1 MKVLV
6 IGSVYPRFQEDAE
19 VPWLR
24 TSISHLKK
32 AGVEIQ
38 VLAPSYKGL
47 KSHNIDGTHVNR
59 FRYAPANWEILT
71 HEEGAPSKMAS
82 KPWLQLLAI
91 PYIINGFIQ
100 CLRICRKWRPDVI
113 HAHWPFPHAYIAL
126 GAAKLFRIPL
136 VLNFHGAELL
146 LIRKKKWVKPLLK
159 FAIGQAQAVFA
170 NSSFTASKIKA
181 LRDVN
186 VEWSPYGT
194 TLEERR
200 GARDERRQL
209 NKASV
214 APNVVG
220 HDQADQLGLER
231 SDNPKTKEGESLPLA
246 SAANAAS
253 ATPSS
258 GDNRIKRES
267 RPTKLGM
274 IEPNCW
280 DSVPTPQL
288 PVPHPVN
295 GKFKILF
302 VGRHIERKGIR
313 YLIEAAKYLPTD
325 KFEIRIV
332 GGGDLTEQLKQQAAL
347 LDERRET
354 KDERDVILNER
365 EDNLKRRESQPC
377 LHGYDRAS
385 KVGATPHPVNF
396 SGVEGSPASIIFTGK
411 LSPEALA
418 NEYKTANVF
427 VLPAIVDSKGDT
439 EGLGVVLIEAMELGL
454 PIVASNVGGI
464 PDVVIDGES
473 GILVPEK
480 DPVALANAFK
490 RLEANPALI
499 ENLLAGAR
507 KRIDECF
514 TWDGIIER
522 QIEVYKRVVDSRK

>member
-24 TSISHLKK
+24 TSIAHLKK

-38 VLAPSYKGL
+38 VLAPAYKGL
-47 KSHNIDGTHVNR
+47 KSHDIDGTHVNR
-59 FRYAPANWEILT
+59 FRYAPAAWEILT

-91 PYIINGFIQ
+91 PYIINGFFQ
-100 CLRICRKWRPDVI
+100 CIRICRKWRPDVI

-126 GAAKLFRIPL
+126 GAAKLFKIPL

-159 FAIGQAQAVFA
+159 FAIGQAQAIFA
-170 NSSFTASKIKA
+170 NSSFTAGKIKA
-181 LRDVN
+181 LRNVN

-194 TLEERR
+194 TLE
-200 GARDERRQL
+200 D
-209 NKASV
+209 NKNES
-214 APNVVG
+214 G
-220 HDQADQLGLER
+220 IILSE
-231 SDNPKTKEGESLPLA
+231 TKDPV
-246 SAANAAS
+246 
-253 ATPSS
+253 T
-258 GDNRIKRES
+258 I
-267 RPTKLGM
+267 
-274 IEPNCW
+274 
-280 DSVPTPQL
+280 
-288 PVPHPVN
+288 VPHPVN

-302 VGRHIERKGIR
+302 VGRHIERKGIC
-313 YLIEAAKYLPTD
+313 YLIEAAKHLPRD

-332 GGGDLTEQLKQQAAL
+332 GVGDLTEQLKQQAAL

-354 KDERDVILNER
+354 KDERTQ
-365 EDNLKRRESQPC
+365 S
-377 LHGYDRAS
+377 
-385 KVGATPHPVNF
+385 
-396 SGVEGSPASIIFTGK
+396 ASIIFTGK
-411 LSPEALA
+411 LSPEDLA

-427 VLPAIVDSKGDT
+427 TLPAIVDHKGDT

-464 PDVVIDGES
+464 PDVVVDGES

-480 DPVALANAFK
+480 DPVALADAFK
-490 RLEANPALI
+490 CLEADPTLI
-499 ENLLAGAR
+499 QKLLAGAR
-507 KRIDECF
+507 KRIEECF

-522 QIEVYKRVVDSRK
+522 QIEVYKRLQQ

>member
-24 TSISHLKK
+24 TSIAHLKK

-38 VLAPSYKGL
+38 VLAPAYKGL
-47 KSHNIDGTHVNR
+47 KSHDIDGTHVNR
-59 FRYAPANWEILT
+59 FRYAPASWEILT

-91 PYIINGFIQ
+91 PYIINGFFQ
-100 CLRICRKWRPDVI
+100 CIRICRKWRPDVI

-170 NSSFTASKIKA
+170 NSSFTAGKIKA
-181 LRDVN
+181 IRNVD

-194 TLEERR
+194 TLETSRLQGECRNGKFICR
-200 GARDERRQL
+200 YDRTAAPDAEGVKDE
-209 NKASV
+209 
-214 APNVVG
+214 
-220 HDQADQLGLER
+220 
-231 SDNPKTKEGESLPLA
+231 
-246 SAANAAS
+246 
-253 ATPSS
+253 
-258 GDNRIKRES
+258 
-267 RPTKLGM
+267 
-274 IEPNCW
+274 
-280 DSVPTPQL
+280 QL

-302 VGRHIERKGIR
+302 VGRHIERKGIC
-313 YLIEAAKYLPTD
+313 YLIEAAKYLPKD

-332 GGGDLTEQLKQQAAL
+332 GVGDLTEQLKQQAAL

-354 KDERDVILNER
+354 KDERTQ
-365 EDNLKRRESQPC
+365 S
-377 LHGYDRAS
+377 
-385 KVGATPHPVNF
+385 
-396 SGVEGSPASIIFTGK
+396 ASIIFTGK

-427 VLPAIVDSKGDT
+427 TLPAIVDHKGDT

-464 PDVVIDGES
+464 PDVVVDGES

-480 DPVALANAFK
+480 DPVALADAFK
-490 RLEANPALI
+490 RLEANPTLI
-499 ENLLAGAR
+499 QKLLAGAR

-522 QIEVYKRVVDSRK
+522 QVEVYKRLQRS

>member
-24 TSISHLKK
+24 TSIANLKK

-38 VLAPSYKGL
+38 VLAPAYKGL
-47 KSHNIDGTHVNR
+47 KSHDIDGTHVNR
-59 FRYAPANWEILT
+59 FRYAPASWEILT

-91 PYIINGFIQ
+91 PYIINGFFQ
-100 CLRICRKWRPDVI
+100 CIRICRKWRPDVI

-126 GAAKLFRIPL
+126 GAAKLFKIPL

-159 FAIGQAQAVFA
+159 FAIGQAQAIFA
-170 NSSFTASKIKA
+170 NSSFTAGKIKA
-181 LRDVN
+181 IRNVD

-200 GARDERRQL
+200 ETRDESNALCHPER
-209 NKASV
+209 
-214 APNVVG
+214 NVVK
-220 HDQADQLGLER
+220 
-231 SDNPKTKEGESLPLA
+231 PKDPVT
-246 SAANAAS
+246 
-253 ATPSS
+253 
-258 GDNRIKRES
+258 I
-267 RPTKLGM
+267 
-274 IEPNCW
+274 
-280 DSVPTPQL
+280 
-288 PVPHPVN
+288 VPHPVN

-302 VGRHIERKGIR
+302 VGRHIERKGIC
-313 YLIEAAKYLPTD
+313 YLIEAAKHLPRD

-332 GGGDLTEQLKQQAAL
+332 GVGDLTEQLKQQAAL

-354 KDERDVILNER
+354 KDERTQ
-365 EDNLKRRESQPC
+365 S
-377 LHGYDRAS
+377 
-385 KVGATPHPVNF
+385 
-396 SGVEGSPASIIFTGK
+396 ASIIFTGK
-411 LSPEALA
+411 LSPEDLA

-427 VLPAIVDSKGDT
+427 TLPAIVDHKGDT

-464 PDVVIDGES
+464 PDVVVDGES

-480 DPVALANAFK
+480 DPVALADAFK
-490 RLEANPALI
+490 RLEADPTLI
-499 ENLLAGAR
+499 QKLLAGAR
-507 KRIDECF
+507 KRIEECF

-522 QIEVYKRVVDSRK
+522 QIEVYKRLQQ

>member
-47 KSHNIDGTHVNR
+47 KSHDIDGTHVNR

-91 PYIINGFIQ
+91 PYIINGFIH

-194 TLEERR
+194 TLETK
-200 GARDERRQL
+200 DERRETRD
-209 NKASV
+209 
-214 APNVVG
+214 VVR
-220 HDQADQLGLER
+220 HAHQPCDKVPELV
-231 SDNPKTKEGESLPLA
+231 EG
-246 SAANAAS
+246 
-253 ATPSS
+253 
-258 GDNRIKRES
+258 
-267 RPTKLGM
+267 
-274 IEPNCW
+274 
-280 DSVPTPQL
+280 
-288 PVPHPVN
+288 PHPVN